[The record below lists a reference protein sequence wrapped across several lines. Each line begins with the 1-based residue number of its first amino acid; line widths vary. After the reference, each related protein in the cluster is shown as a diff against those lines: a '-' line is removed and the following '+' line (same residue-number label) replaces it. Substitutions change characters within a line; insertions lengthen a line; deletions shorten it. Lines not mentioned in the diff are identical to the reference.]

1 MSITVENLTYTYS
14 KGLPNETRALEDVSF
29 QLEPGEFAAVIGH
42 TGSGKSTLMQ
52 QLNGLLRPD
61 SGKITV
67 GEVCITDP
75 STKMTEVRRKVGL
88 VFQYPEYQLFEETV
102 AKDIAFGP
110 RNYGC
115 SEEDIQQ
122 RVKSAMDFVKL
133 DYDTYKDRSPFQ
145 LSGGQMRRVAIA
157 GVVALETPYLVLDE
171 PTAGLDPVGREE
183 LMTGIVKLHKK
194 KNNTVIMVSH
204 SMDDIARFADHV
216 IIMAHGRV
224 LLEGTPAQVFSREDF
239 IHQAG
244 LEVPRV
250 TAIVKALKAEGVAVA
265 TDVYNMEDAVKAIWQ
280 ALAKKKAG
288 GAGKC

>member
-102 AKDIAFGP
+102 AKDVAFGP
-110 RNYGC
+110 KQVGMTGEELDRVVEESIRLTGLNY
-115 SEEDIQQ
+115 EE
-122 RVKSAMDFVKL
+122 VKE
-133 DYDTYKDRSPFQ
+133 RSPFE
-145 LSGGQMRRVAIA
+145 LSGGQKRRVAIA
-157 GVVALETPYLVLDE
+157 GVLAMKPEILILDE
-171 PTAGLDPVGREE
+171 PTAGLDPSAHRDVLE
-183 LMTGIVKLHKK
+183 LIRRIHRQERMTILL
-194 KNNTVIMVSH
+194 VSH
-204 SMDDIARFADHV
+204 NMGDIAELVD
-216 IIMAHGRV
+216 RV
-224 LLEGTPAQVFSREDF
+224 LVMNRGKLVMNGTPAEVFSRGEPLWEM
-239 IHQAG
+239 G
-244 LEVPRV
+244 LGLPPATEFMER
-250 TAIVKALKAEGVAVA
+250 LKDRMPGIDAAQLSI
-265 TDVYNMEDAVKAIWQ
+265 EDA
-280 ALAKKKAG
+280 AKEICRYLKGRKK
-288 GAGKC
+288 

>member
-102 AKDIAFGP
+102 AKDVAFGP
-110 RNYGC
+110 KQVGMTG
-115 SEEDIQQ
+115 E
-122 RVKSAMDFVKL
+122 KL
-133 DYDTYKDRSPFQ
+133 DRVVEESIRLTGLDYEEVKERSPFE
-145 LSGGQMRRVAIA
+145 LSGGQKRRVAIA
-157 GVVALETPYLVLDE
+157 GVLVMKPEILILDE
-171 PTAGLDPVGREE
+171 PTAGLDPSAHRDVLE
-183 LMTGIVKLHKK
+183 LIRRIHRKERMTILL
-194 KNNTVIMVSH
+194 VSH
-204 SMDDIARFADHV
+204 NMGDVAELAD
-216 IIMAHGRV
+216 RV
-224 LLEGTPAQVFSREDF
+224 LVMNRGKLVMNGTPAEVFSRGEPLWEM
-239 IHQAG
+239 G
-244 LEVPRV
+244 LGLPPATEFMERLKDRMPGID
-250 TAIVKALKAEGVAVA
+250 TAQLSI
-265 TDVYNMEDAVKAIWQ
+265 EDA
-280 ALAKKKAG
+280 AKEICRYLKGRKK
-288 GAGKC
+288 

>member
-102 AKDIAFGP
+102 AKDVAFGP
-110 RNYGC
+110 KQVGMTG
-115 SEEDIQQ
+115 EELD
-122 RVKSAMDFVKL
+122 RVVEESIRLTGL
-133 DYDTYKDRSPFQ
+133 DYEEVKERSPFE
-145 LSGGQMRRVAIA
+145 LSGGQKRRVAIA
-157 GVVALETPYLVLDE
+157 GVLAMKPEILILDE
-171 PTAGLDPVGREE
+171 PTAGLDPSAHRDVLE
-183 LMTGIVKLHKK
+183 LIRRIHRKERMTILL
-194 KNNTVIMVSH
+194 VSH
-204 SMDDIARFADHV
+204 NMGDIAELAD
-216 IIMAHGRV
+216 RV
-224 LLEGTPAQVFSREDF
+224 LVMNRGKLVMNGTPAGVFSRGEPLWEM
-239 IHQAG
+239 G
-244 LEVPRV
+244 LGLPPATEFMER
-250 TAIVKALKAEGVAVA
+250 LKDRMPGIDAAQLSI
-265 TDVYNMEDAVKAIWQ
+265 EDA
-280 ALAKKKAG
+280 AKEICRYLKGRKK
-288 GAGKC
+288 

>member
-102 AKDIAFGP
+102 AKDVAFGP
-110 RNYGC
+110 KQVGMTG
-115 SEEDIQQ
+115 EELD
-122 RVKSAMDFVKL
+122 RVVEESIRLTGL
-133 DYDTYKDRSPFQ
+133 DYEAVKERSPFE
-145 LSGGQMRRVAIA
+145 LSGGQKRRVAIA
-157 GVVALETPYLVLDE
+157 GVLAMKPEILILDE
-171 PTAGLDPVGREE
+171 PTAGLDPSAHRDVLE
-183 LMTGIVKLHKK
+183 LIRRIHRKERMTILL
-194 KNNTVIMVSH
+194 VSH
-204 SMDDIARFADHV
+204 NMGDIAELAD
-216 IIMAHGRV
+216 RV
-224 LLEGTPAQVFSREDF
+224 LVMNRGKLVMNGTPAEVFSRGEPLWEM
-239 IHQAG
+239 G
-244 LEVPRV
+244 LGLPPATEFMER
-250 TAIVKALKAEGVAVA
+250 LKERMPGIDAAQLSI
-265 TDVYNMEDAVKAIWQ
+265 EDA
-280 ALAKKKAG
+280 AKEICRYLKGRKK
-288 GAGKC
+288 

>member
-102 AKDIAFGP
+102 AKDVAFGP
-110 RNYGC
+110 KQVGMTG
-115 SEEDIQQ
+115 E
-122 RVKSAMDFVKL
+122 KL
-133 DYDTYKDRSPFQ
+133 DRVVEESIRLTGLDYEEVKERSPFE
-145 LSGGQMRRVAIA
+145 LSGGQKRRVAIA
-157 GVVALETPYLVLDE
+157 GVLAMKPEILILDE
-171 PTAGLDPVGREE
+171 PTAGLDPSAHRDVLE
-183 LMTGIVKLHKK
+183 LIRRIHRKERMTILL
-194 KNNTVIMVSH
+194 VSH
-204 SMDDIARFADHV
+204 NMGDIAELAD
-216 IIMAHGRV
+216 RV
-224 LLEGTPAQVFSREDF
+224 LVMNRGKLVMNGTPAEVFSRGEPLWEM
-239 IHQAG
+239 G
-244 LEVPRV
+244 LGLPPATEFMKRLKDRMPGID
-250 TAIVKALKAEGVAVA
+250 TAQLSI
-265 TDVYNMEDAVKAIWQ
+265 EDA
-280 ALAKKKAG
+280 AKEICRYLKGRKK
-288 GAGKC
+288 